1 VVASFPSKDKIF
13 EDPKEYIRGIL
24 YALEVESDKLIVL
37 FRGNQDAL
45 SARLAD
51 RLASVYYDENM
62 TSDSEIRLS
71 FAIGGLL
78 LGYFLHTRNYE
89 FEYSFFDDE
98 VRFAKIINKSRRKK
112 LPGYKM
118 AEVMAIAPKGHDRVS
133 QYEKDNTAAVRNLCS
148 GFKDARIYVMAA
160 KDKDGIELVYFEPD
174 ETYLNE
180 ICKRYPSRVTK

>member
-1 VVASFPSKDKIF
+1 MDLRVAKTKKRITTAFLKLRDKFTPDKIKVKDICHEAMINKTTFYKHYNDSIDLSNKITKDVIESVVASFPSKGKIF

-78 LGYFLHTRNYE
+78 RVVNDYIFSRKNYDTE
-89 FEYSFFDDE
+89 ILSECLTKMICS
-98 VRFAKIINKSRRKK
+98 
-112 LPGYKM
+112 LPES
-118 AEVMAIAPKGHDRVS
+118 ASESV
-133 QYEKDNTAAVRNLCS
+133 
-148 GFKDARIYVMAA
+148 
-160 KDKDGIELVYFEPD
+160 
-174 ETYLNE
+174 
-180 ICKRYPSRVTK
+180 

>member
-1 VVASFPSKDKIF
+1 M
-13 EDPKEYIRGIL
+13 
-24 YALEVESDKLIVL
+24 LEVYVLVEKKRSVLLNVLEIFLWVLTVL
-37 FRGNQDAL
+37 FGVLAL
-45 SARLAD
+45 LGASILIWLA
-51 RLASVYYDENM
+51 
-62 TSDSEIRLS
+62 
-71 FAIGGLL
+71 LL
-78 LGYFLHTRNYE
+78 LGVTAYFIHTRRYE
-89 FEYSFFDDE
+89 YEYSCFDGD